1 MPLTVKPDVVS
12 TSAIQIYNPDFFR
25 GRKSPGGNLLVDRQ
39 VFPSFAVTAALSTVT
54 KKEVFRW
61 SSCTANPGALQFNCR
76 IEYTVGCCFPLP
88 PSHAYPSLTKLQ
100 LEAGVDIDI
109 EASRARPVSVL
120 EFVVC
125 VPRQKLLG
133 RTCTAFPCQT
143 WVGRCHRARYSAGI
157 VGGYGTQFSSN
168 LNLMVTVTPFLF
180 SAFSGV
186 KLFMSITQL

>member
-12 TSAIQIYNPDFFR
+12 TSAIQMYNPDFFR
-25 GRKSPGGNLLVDRQ
+25 GRKSPGVICWWIGRSSHLSPSLLPYPVSPRKKCF
-39 VFPSFAVTAALSTVT
+39 VEAAAQQTQELS
-54 KKEVFRW
+54 
-61 SSCTANPGALQFNCR
+61 SSKR